1 VTQRAVLGFH
11 AGWVDD
17 QNGRATSAEGTRV
30 LFELYPPA
38 IRSWVNNH
46 GGLGARTIL
55 LKGRE
60 LTAIYP
66 LCG

>member
-11 AGWVDD
+11 AGWVGD